1 MIKILVIDDH
11 TMVRK
16 GLIVLLEG
24 FADIE
29 VIGEGSNGQMAVD
42 LVRTNQPDVVL
53 MDLIMPRMDGVEATQ
68 MIRRVSPT
76 TQVII
81 LTSFSEEQKV
91 QDALKAGAVSYLMK
105 NVTGD
110 ELANA
115 IRRASEGQST
125 LAPEAAQALIRM
137 TTRPP
142 AVGSDLTEREL
153 EVLALMSEGLN
164 NREIAERLV
173 ISSST
178 VKNHVSN
185 ILEKLNTTSRTAAV
199 ALAIENRI
207 VK

>member
-1 MIKILVIDDH
+1 MIRILVVDDH

-16 GLIVLLEG
+16 GLIVLLEN
-24 FADIE
+24 FDDIE

-42 LVRTNQPDVVL
+42 LVRTKETDVVL

-68 MIRRVSPT
+68 EIRRVSPK
-76 TQVII
+76 TQVVI

-91 QDALKAGAVSYLMK
+91 QDALKAGAISYMMK

-115 IRRASEGQST
+115 IRKAHEGQST
-125 LAPEAAQALIRM
+125 LAPEATQALIRF

-153 EVLALMSEGLN
+153 EVLALMAEGLN

-185 ILEKLNTTSRTAAV
+185 ILEKLATTSRTAAV
-199 ALAIENRI
+199 ALAIENHI
-207 VK
+207 VR